1 MNTSVM
7 QTIDLT
13 GASYSA
19 ALLGM
24 IAASILLFLGTGWVR
39 HGWKLPVALCGIATL
54 IGVLV
59 LFEAR
64 AVWLDTQQVPLVYH
78 YAGWIISM
86 PVQILALFFFARQS
100 GSVPVALFW
109 RFVVIS
115 VLMVLVRYLG
125 EAGYMHATLSFLI
138 GIVFWLYI
146 LGELFFGRMDE
157 VVSNAGSAAVQRGY
171 FWLRL
176 IVTVG
181 WAIYPLGNFITSFS
195 GYVDAGGLSIT
206 YNIADF
212 LNRIAFGLAI
222 LATAILASRE
232 DADEKV

>member
-7 QTIDLT
+7 QNVDLT

-19 ALLGM
+19 ALMGM
-24 IAASILLFLGTGWVR
+24 IAASVLLFLGTGWVR
-39 HGWKLPVALCGIATL
+39 HGWKLPVALCGVATL
-54 IGVLV
+54 VGIFA

-64 AVWLDTQQVPLVYH
+64 AVWISAHQVPLIYH
-78 YAGWIISM
+78 YVGWIISM
-86 PVQILALFFFARQS
+86 PVQILALFFFVGQVGRL
-100 GSVPVALFW
+100 PVALFW
-109 RFVVIS
+109 RLAVIS
-115 VLMVLVRYLG
+115 LLMVLVRYMG
-125 EAGYMHATLSFLI
+125 EAGHMHATLSFLI

-157 VVSNAGSAAVQRGY
+157 VVSKSINASVQRGY
-171 FWLRL
+171 FWIRL

-181 WAIYPLGNFITSFS
+181 WAIYPLGNFITSFG
-195 GYVDAGGLSIT
+195 GYVDEGGISIT

-222 LATAILASRE
+222 LTTAILASKE
-232 DADEKV
+232 ETND